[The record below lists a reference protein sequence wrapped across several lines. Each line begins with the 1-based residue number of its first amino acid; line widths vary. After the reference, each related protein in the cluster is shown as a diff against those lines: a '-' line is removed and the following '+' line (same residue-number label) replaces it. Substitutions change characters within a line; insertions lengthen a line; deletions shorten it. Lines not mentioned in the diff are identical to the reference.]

1 MKCPQEVDAYRKP
14 VVKCIEKLISAF
26 SVTEQSKKLFTIKF
40 ILHIMQ
46 QGTFTTMLSNTGQ
59 DKMAKQSNGAVFRQ
73 SALQTQILLQASALS
88 RISVCSGITNMRG
101 TQCSGV
107 KRER

>member
-1 MKCPQEVDAYRKP
+1 
-14 VVKCIEKLISAF
+14 
-26 SVTEQSKKLFTIKF
+26 
-40 ILHIMQ
+40 MQ

-59 DKMAKQSNGAVFRQ
+59 DKMAKQSNNGAVFRQ
-73 SALQTQILLQASALS
+73 SALQTQILLLQAGALS
-88 RISVCSGITNMRG
+88 RISVCSGITNMR